1 MTLDVRSRT
10 TSDMVWLR
18 PIAELIKAGD
28 YQEARGLASYF
39 PATPLRRLTQFMA
52 ALGERE
58 LQEADNVARG
68 LVEEIRQVPNDFV
81 QILVPDA
88 FDLLG
93 ISQLAIRKQYF
104 FAGYISLEVC
114 LLRHPQVVQDVISGF
129 RELALQAL
137 LQNNIEIGTKC
148 LDRIVEIDES
158 PQSRIRCAEIALAGR
173 RRETSQML
181 SERANSLISQAV
193 DRLAE
198 DDIASWLRVAKLW
211 AVDQTTI
218 AKALQLLERVLQRD
232 PSLQAKVT
240 SILLPLVDYKPYFQ
254 EIADFLIKVDPRNIA
269 AICERLAQAYEK
281 SRNSALLE
289 KARQLLDTESC
300 LAQTYYAEYARSV
313 LAVARVS
320 GNYTLYA
327 RRLLERKV
335 PSDVCLEM
343 VQALMETEPIEYPL
357 VEWFLEQTLE
367 QDPSSRLRVL
377 VYWARLYDRAQAS
390 PGRRTRFLARTIA
403 VAHGFEEFAQ
413 YGLRGDLAHK
423 LKTIA
428 EAESLLNRASW
439 YNAGVAEDTV
449 RSLIETASASER
461 RSAVQ
466 KVLRSAQIIP
476 VQKRAQWLMWL
487 FAADMELSGEDL
499 QEIYAGLRS
508 FPPLQRE
515 ALRAQLLDSTMRYCQ
530 QLVVRVNER
539 LAAVGEKMGLAN
551 AVLHDLD
558 EAIGRVQQ
566 RIHHETQSP
575 EPDVRLVELSKT
587 VLRTLRSERET
598 AARVYHVN
606 EQLLRVAS
614 GLSDFISTS
623 RMGHDTIKIVR
634 LANLLDE
641 ARWGLHGAHEVD
653 NEHPHLA
660 RLEIALHRFARP
672 LVPTSNSLETLMWDI
687 RKSDLRSEVNR
698 FWTGVLSAWR
708 DDDYDVYDVADSPGF
723 HRDWPR
729 LIQSAEYSEA
739 VKGSARAESKTLSQ
753 EEQLKSTTV
762 ERHTRIDFP
771 SECIL
776 ERKVDLRIQLT
787 REAPTYT
794 RAPQTLLVA
803 FSASKEQVILDV
815 HVTAPSFA
823 VHQPHKTMTVPIGGD
838 SEQVSFTLVPL
849 EIGEQVVEIEFFHN
863 GTRIGYVLVKT
874 NVRTHSASERPN
886 NVLSMEDP
894 ISRLD
899 STLHRAV
906 SREKRI
912 IHVSWIER
920 EKKLY
925 FTLYSSIPDEF
936 GEWEQPVPSTRE
948 QIENDLRELNA
959 FLSEM
964 VTQGNLSEADWESTC
979 LNCQAVGESLF
990 EALIPRQLAD
1000 CSRQWAPGSSV
1011 VISTNEQWIPWEL
1024 MHDGLDFWVRKF
1036 IVTRYP
1042 RLSDRRNVPRTSRN
1056 QDSSLRPI
1064 RRIVNVVGGSL
1075 PNDAAKRA
1083 AGLFAKLPSSVQVT
1097 LLEQQPII
1105 ELKKA
1110 VDGAD
1115 ILHCTCHGLS
1125 DPHLLQIA
1133 SDRTRTKNLLP
1144 HTVKEL
1150 PLCPGGMVFANA
1162 CASAQPYIAF
1172 GKFGSFG
1179 WEFYK
1184 QGADVFIGTLG
1195 PIPTKY
1201 AIPFAEMV
1209 YDRLTNRTEQST
1221 IGIALANA
1229 RKEAADQRNL
1239 FWLLYCLYGDPDYS
1253 MSVY

>member
-1 MTLDVRSRT
+1 MIPDVRSST
-10 TSDMVWLR
+10 TANVAWLK
-18 PIAELIKAGD
+18 PIAELVKAGD
-28 YQEARGLASYF
+28 NDEALGLAEYF
-39 PATPLRRLTQFMA
+39 PATPLRRLTEFIA
-52 ALGERE
+52 ALGKRK
-58 LQEADNVARG
+58 LQEADAVARE
-68 LVEEIRQVPNDFV
+68 LVKDIQRLPRDFV
-81 QILVPDA
+81 QILMPDA
-88 FDLLG
+88 LVLPS
-93 ISQLAIRKQYF
+93 ISQQAAQERYF
-104 FAGYISLEVC
+104 FAAYACLEID
-114 LLRHPQVVQDVISGF
+114 LLEHPSKTQDMIDG
-129 RELALQAL
+129 LKNLGLQAL
-137 LQNNIEIGTKC
+137 LQNNMEIGLRC
-148 LDRIVEIDES
+148 LDRIVEIDGS
-158 PQSRIRCAEIALAGR
+158 PHSRIGCAEIALAGR
-173 RRETSQML
+173 RQESLQLL
-181 SERANSLISQAV
+181 SERANDFISQV
-193 DRLAE
+193 VEQLPE
-198 DDIASWLRVAKLW
+198 DDIDNWLRVAKLW
-211 AVDQTTI
+211 AVDQTTF
-218 AKALQLLERVLQRD
+218 AKALDLLRRVLQRN
-232 PSLQAKVT
+232 PSSQARVT
-240 SILLPLVDYKPYFQ
+240 SVLLPLIDYKPYFH
-254 EIADFLIKVDPRNIA
+254 EIADFLIQVNPGNIA
-269 AICERLAQAYEK
+269 AICERLVQVYGK

-313 LAVARVS
+313 LAVAKAS
-320 GNYTLYA
+320 GRYTLYA

-335 PSDVCLEM
+335 PPGVCLEM
-343 VQALMETEPIEYPL
+343 AQALIQTDPIDYPL
-357 VEWFLEQTLE
+357 IVQLLEQTLE
-367 QDPSSRLRVL
+367 QDPSSRAKVL
-377 VYWARLYDRAQAS
+377 EYWGRLYDQAHASSSRRAE
-390 PGRRTRFLARTIA
+390 FLARTIA
-403 VAHGFEEFAQ
+403 LAHDFQEFAR
-413 YGLRGDLAHK
+413 YGLRGDLARK
-423 LKTIA
+423 LSTIG
-428 EAESLLNRASW
+428 EARSLLSQASW
-439 YNAGVAEDTV
+439 YNASVAEDTV
-449 RSLIETASASER
+449 RSLIEAAPAVER

-466 KVLRSAQIIP
+466 KLLRSAHVSPGQER
-476 VQKRAQWLMWL
+476 VQWLMWL
-487 FAADMELSGEDL
+487 FAGDMELSGEDL
-499 QEIYAGLRS
+499 QAIYAGLGT

-515 ALRAQLLDSTMRYCQ
+515 ALRAQLLDSTIKYCQ

-539 LAAVGEKMGLAN
+539 LAAVGEKIGLAN

-558 EAIGRVQQ
+558 EAIDRVQQ
-566 RIHHETQSP
+566 RIHNETQSS

-587 VLRTLRSERET
+587 VLRTLRSQRET
-598 AARVYHVN
+598 AARVCHAN

-614 GLSDFISTS
+614 ALSDRTS
-623 RMGHDTIKIVR
+623 LSKMARDKDITQ
-634 LANLLDE
+634 LAGLLDQ
-641 ARWGLHGAHEVD
+641 ARRWLSKAIEID
-653 NEHPHLA
+653 DEYRHLVCLA
-660 RLEIALHRFARP
+660 TALGRFAEP
-672 LVPTSNSLETLMWDI
+672 LEPTKESLTTLMWDI
-687 RKSDLRSEVNR
+687 QVWHLPSEWGEAGFLRA
-698 FWTGVLSAWR
+698 F
-708 DDDYDVYDVADSPGF
+708 
-723 HRDWPR
+723 PR
-729 LIQSAEYSEA
+729 LSVAAMIEVSDIEMRCASIMISAE
-739 VKGSARAESKTLSQ
+739 ARQRVELQKQELDSSKI
-753 EEQLKSTTV
+753 TT

-776 ERKVDLRIQLT
+776 ERKVDLHIQLT

-794 RAPQTLLVA
+794 RAPQTLLVK
-803 FSASKEQVILDV
+803 FSASQEQVILDV

-823 VHQPHKTMTVPIGGD
+823 VHQPHKTMIVPIDGD
-838 SEQVSFTLVPL
+838 SEEVSFTLVPL
-849 EIGEQVVEIEFFHN
+849 EIGEQIVEIEFFHN

-874 NVRTHSASERPN
+874 NVRIHSASERPN
-886 NVLSMEDP
+886 NVFSMEDP

-899 STLHRAV
+899 SALHRAV

-912 IHVSWIER
+912 VHVSWIER

-925 FTLYSSIPDEF
+925 FTLYSSTPDEF

-964 VTQGNLSEADWESTC
+964 VTQGSLSEADWESTC
-979 LNCQAVGESLF
+979 LNCQAIGESLF
-990 EALIPRQLAD
+990 EALIPRQLAH

-1011 VISTNEQWIPWEL
+1011 IISTNEQWIPWEL
-1024 MHDGLDFWVRKF
+1024 MHDGLDFWARKF

-1056 QDSSLRPI
+1056 QNSSLRPI

-1075 PNDAAKRA
+1075 PSDAAKRA
-1083 AGLFAKLPSSVQVT
+1083 AGLFAKLPPSVQVT

-1105 ELKKA
+1105 ELKKTA
-1110 VDGAD
+1110 NGAD
-1115 ILHCTCHGLS
+1115 ILHFTCHGLS

-1144 HTVKEL
+1144 HTVQEL
-1150 PLCPGGMVFANA
+1150 SLCLGGMVFANA